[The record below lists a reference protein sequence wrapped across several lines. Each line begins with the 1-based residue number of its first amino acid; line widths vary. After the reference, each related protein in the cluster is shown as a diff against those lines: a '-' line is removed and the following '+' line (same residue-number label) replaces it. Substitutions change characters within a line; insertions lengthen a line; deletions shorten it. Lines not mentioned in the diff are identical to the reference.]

1 MKLCIHCV
9 HFTDHPDSK
18 DPKYGLCEASPKT
31 YSPVTGAIE
40 RDHEFCSSYRI
51 STCGMKAR
59 FFVPI
64 LGLEPD
70 HEAIS
75 ETNHWAKPTPA
86 EYAMGYAEGFNDA
99 CKPNYTT
106 PPQRTWVGLTD
117 DEIHDIYDQL
127 AKEGPYSV
135 AITRRNVA
143 RAIETKLKELNT

>member
-70 HEAIS
+70 HEVINELPEAQVFPITMNTAPKR
-75 ETNHWAKPTPA
+75 E
-86 EYAMGYAEGFNDA
+86 
-99 CKPNYTT
+99 
-106 PPQRTWVGLTD
+106 WVGLTD
-117 DEIHDIYDQL
+117 EDMGFLFPHGKSAWVQEIVKI
-127 AKEGPYSV
+127 
-135 AITRRNVA
+135 
-143 RAIETKLKELNT
+143 IEAKLKEKNHV

>member
-9 HFTDHPDSK
+9 HFLDHPESK

-70 HEAIS
+70 HEVVN
-75 ETNHWAKPTPA
+75 ETPDSKVFPITVHTAPKR
-86 EYAMGYAEGFNDA
+86 E
-99 CKPNYTT
+99 
-106 PPQRTWVGLTD
+106 WVGLTD
-117 DEIHDIYDQL
+117 EEIQTTWD
-127 AKEGPYSV
+127 SV
-135 AITRRNVA
+135 MYGAVFKRMEVYK
-143 RAIETKLKELNT
+143 AIEAKLKEKNT